1 MAKTY
6 SLPLD
11 QTALYIHFVEVRVR
25 FEGYDPEPEDED
37 EAEEDRD
44 SWFYREYCYIVPDCE
59 DPNLRET
66 VFDWVPEDD
75 PEWEV
80 DEIEIINT
88 QKDHI
93 SDYPTNCTMMDKDKE
108 AIFKEEFVRRWGE
121 PRKPSDAVTIKE
133 DRLYVQDLDHVLF
146 PVGFFLGRDKMS
158 NEELI
163 EHFED
168 EDIEGLQIHEDGA

>member
-11 QTALYIHFVEVRVR
+11 QTDLHIHFVEIRVC
-25 FEGYDPEPEDED
+25 FKGYDPEPEDED
-37 EAEEDRD
+37 KAEEDRD
-44 SWFYREYCYIVPDCE
+44 PWFYREYCYIVPDRE

-80 DEIEIINT
+80 DGIEILNI

-93 SDYPTNCTMMDKDKE
+93 SDYPTNCFMMDKEKE
-108 AIFKEEFVRRWGE
+108 AIFKDEFVRRWGE
-121 PRKPSDAVTIKE
+121 TRKPSNAAFIKG
-133 DRLYVQDLDHVLF
+133 DRLYVQDLEHELF
-146 PVGFFLGRDKMS
+146 RCGSVQRWEEMS
-158 NEELI
+158 NEEII

-168 EDIEGLQIHEDGA
+168 EDIESLKIHEDGA